1 MRRLLRRLIVFA
13 SVLGVV
19 MALNVGVAF
28 AHEVPGGAT
37 APVGSN
43 ISDSGFENGFGN
55 PNSNAFVAIARNPR
69 CPLHAATH

>member
-1 MRRLLRRLIVFA
+1 MRRLRSLATLIGMVLVF
-13 SVLGVV
+13 STLS
-19 MALNVGVAF
+19 VGVAF
-28 AHEVPGGAT
+28 AHDVPGGAT

-69 CPLHAATH
+69 CPLHAGTH

>member
-1 MRRLLRRLIVFA
+1 MRSLRKLL
-13 SVLGVV
+13 VLVSMVV
-19 MALNVGVAF
+19 VLSMLSMGVAF
-28 AHEVPGGAT
+28 AHDVPGGAT

-43 ISDSGFENGFGN
+43 ISDSGLENGFGN

>member
-1 MRRLLRRLIVFA
+1 MRRIRILASLIGMIMLF
-13 SVLGVV
+13 SVLS
-19 MALNVGVAF
+19 AGVAF
-28 AHEVPGGAT
+28 AHTVPGGAT

-69 CPLHAATH
+69 CPLHAGTH